1 VRGAK
6 QRIGI
11 IIEPTLKISLS
22 YPLEWVKTKGRGIL
36 YSDMT
41 VQNILDKLPEV
52 YRNFLPKFFE
62 NTIPEETAATCA
74 NCTMWR
80 GSEADFP
87 GRIHF
92 STDSKCCTH
101 YPNLPNYLVGGI
113 LSTTTPELEA
123 GRYRIRKTIKSRIGV
138 APHGILRPK
147 KYSLLLKNS
156 EKEFFGRSKSLIC
169 PFYERQRG
177 KCTIRPFWDAT
188 CNTWFC
194 KYIAGEDGWL
204 FWTTLKKYLNQMEK
218 ALVLYTLYKIGW
230 DPQKI
235 ILPETSNST
244 LTIQEVDD
252 QPPNQETYRDL
263 WRDWVNREEDFYKET
278 FRLVSALTL
287 KTFEKIA
294 GISQKVLLEEVK
306 MKQKSL
312 LKPNLPKILK
322 RNPSLRVEKKGD
334 ESYCLVGYS
343 ALDPLE
349 VSKRIYDLLD
359 FFDGKR
365 TNQQVCRLIRKHIG
379 AMPDQ
384 DLLISLYQFR
394 VLVNNEG

>member
-1 VRGAK
+1 MTF
-6 QRIGI
+6 QR
-11 IIEPTLKISLS
+11 
-22 YPLEWVKTKGRGIL
+22 
-36 YSDMT
+36 
-41 VQNILDKLPEV
+41 ILDKLPEV
-52 YRNFLPKFFE
+52 YRNFLPKFFQS
-62 NTIPEETAATCA
+62 NIPEEAAATCA
-74 NCTMWR
+74 DCAMWGR
-80 GSEADFP
+80 SELGFP
-87 GRIHF
+87 DRIHF

-101 YPNLPNYLVGGI
+101 YPNLPNYLVGDI

-123 GRYRIRKTIKSRIGV
+123 GRYRIHKTIKSRIGV
-138 APHGILRPK
+138 TPHGILRPK

-169 PFYERQRG
+169 PFYERQKG

-204 FWTTLKKYLNQMEK
+204 FWTTLKKYLNHMEK
-218 ALVLYTLYKIGW
+218 ILVQYTLYKIGL
-230 DPQKI
+230 DPQKT

-252 QPPNQETYRDL
+252 QPPDQNTYQDL

-278 FRLVSALTL
+278 YRLVAALTPRPF
-287 KTFEKIA
+287 KKIA
-294 GISQKVLLEEVK
+294 GISQKILLEEVK
-306 MKQKSL
+306 IKQKSL

-322 RNPSLRVEKKGD
+322 RNPNLHVEKRGD
-334 ESYCLVGYS
+334 DSYHLVGYS
-343 ALDPLE
+343 PLDPLE

-365 TNQQVCRLIRKHIG
+365 TNKEACRFIQEHIG

-394 VLVNNEG
+394 MLINNEGEWNQRGGEAQRVESDKRAKAIDI

>member
-1 VRGAK
+1 MWG
-6 QRIGI
+6 GP
-11 IIEPTLKISLS
+11 EP
-22 YPLEWVKTKGRGIL
+22 G
-36 YSDMT
+36 
-41 VQNILDKLPEV
+41 
-52 YRNFLPKFFE
+52 
-62 NTIPEETAATCA
+62 
-74 NCTMWR
+74 
-80 GSEADFP
+80 FP
-87 GRIHF
+87 NGIHF
-92 STDSKCCTH
+92 SRDSKCCTH
-101 YPNLPNYLVGGI
+101 YPNLPNYLIGGI
-113 LSTTTPELEA
+113 LSNTTPELEA

-138 APHGILRPK
+138 TPHGILRPK
-147 KYSLLLKNS
+147 KYSLLLKNN

-169 PFYERQRG
+169 PFYERQKG
-177 KCTIRPFWDAT
+177 KCTILPFWYGI

-194 KYIAGEDGWL
+194 KYVAGEDGWL
-204 FWTTLKKYLNQMEK
+204 FWTTLRKYLNNVEK
-218 ALVLYTLYKIGW
+218 ILVQYTLYNMGW
-230 DPQKI
+230 DPQRI
-235 ILPETSNST
+235 NLPELPSISLT
-244 LTIQEVDD
+244 LQEVDD